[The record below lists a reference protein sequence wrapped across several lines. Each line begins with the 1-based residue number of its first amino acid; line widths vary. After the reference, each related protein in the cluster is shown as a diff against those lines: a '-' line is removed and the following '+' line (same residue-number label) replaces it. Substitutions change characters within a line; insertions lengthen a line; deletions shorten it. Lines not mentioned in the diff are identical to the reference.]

1 MGMLITQVGGNCIG
15 FPQFFAYSVRG
26 GRRAHDAF
34 AEKAAMSQALLHAQ
48 STMRGIR
55 PPGGPLEYKNLARRL
70 SRFFPGFFRPSAQ
83 PRCQEPPMRWASRG
97 TETVLV
103 SFSGASDDGA

>member
-26 GRRAHDAF
+26 DRRAHDAF

-48 STMRGIR
+48 SIM
-55 PPGGPLEYKNLARRL
+55 GGSPARW
-70 SRFFPGFFRPSAQ
+70 PA
-83 PRCQEPPMRWASRG
+83 
-97 TETVLV
+97 
-103 SFSGASDDGA
+103 